1 MNFLLYT
8 MIDTGFNIL
17 QLFLLARVILSWF
30 PHDPYN
36 QIIHFI
42 YSITE
47 PMMRPIRDIFPMA
60 MGGVDFSPIIVFFLI
75 GLLKKI
81 LLSVV

>member
-8 MIDTGFNIL
+8 IIDTGFNLL
-17 QLFLLARVILSWF
+17 QLLLLIRVILSWF

-36 QIIHFI
+36 QIIQFI

-60 MGGVDFSPIIVFFLI
+60 MGGVDFRQ
-75 GLLKKI
+75 
-81 LLSVV
+81 LSYFS